1 MTQIRLISRIGNENE
16 HEKERH
22 QSMCGR
28 MIREEM
34 KRDKSGLTVHS
45 KLRQGMARKSRVG
58 HNKARQGSV
67 AR

>member
-1 MTQIRLISRIGNENE
+1 
-16 HEKERH
+16 
-22 QSMCGR
+22 MCGR

-34 KRDKSGLTVHS
+34 KGDESGLTVHS
-45 KLRQGMARKSRVG
+45 KLRQGMAGKSRVG

>member
-1 MTQIRLISRIGNENE
+1 
-16 HEKERH
+16 
-22 QSMCGR
+22 MCGR

-34 KRDKSGLTVHS
+34 KGDESGLTVHS